1 VFDGGEIETGEEK
14 PKRLKGAA
22 AGIGF
27 AAPFFFFSD
36 VFFFFPLNVFL
47 LGFIVMTLS
56 RFSLIVLI
64 VLLFLCMY

>member
-36 VFFFFPLNVFL
+36 VFFFFPLTFFFWGL
-47 LGFIVMTLS
+47 L
-56 RFSLIVLI
+56 
-64 VLLFLCMY
+64 